1 MVGPVPAR
9 EEETARL
16 SGARGD
22 FVGSLGRRVEAL
34 RSALRAIEQSPNDG
48 AQRNGL
54 LRRVHALAS
63 AARVLGFASVAEA
76 LTEAEKKLRRSE
88 FGDVARALDLLPSL
102 VLGVPVSLRPQPEAH
117 AARAPSTWPLSVL
130 VFGAQ
135 SLVDAIKAIPDTH
148 VECERTE
155 DLVRA
160 REQARLFGP
169 DLAVIDADRAGAR
182 DLVETFAKDP
192 LVEPVPLVVIGD
204 FASPE
209 AASAFIALGAARVLS
224 KPVSSETLQRTVV
237 ELRAQAAEPR
247 TGRDPLG
254 ELSVEALADRISAEI
269 RRGLLEA
276 VEPSSRG
283 TSVGFGDGADVMA
296 AVWGAVARVRELVTL
311 RSSGAVR
318 FDSSGPE
325 GAVPFAAWGN
335 EERRAGDRGSVATDT
350 RAGDGVSLQ
359 GRRIVVADD
368 DPAVVWFMSGLLK
381 AMGVEVLEA
390 HDGARAL
397 ALTYDAWPDLVVSD
411 VLMPKLDGFSLCH
424 EIKRDVA
431 VRDVPVIL
439 LSWKEDLL
447 QRVRELG
454 ASADGYLRKE
464 AAAAT
469 VAERLREVLRP
480 RARVE
485 QRMVAG
491 GDARGRLDG
500 LTPRLILELAS
511 AGQRDVRV
519 SIRDA
524 VYLYEVQVRRG
535 RLCSATRSA
544 ADGSFERGEAVL
556 AALLGVSAGRFV
568 VEPDITPLRGDFD
581 GTPAEILK
589 APIER
594 ARRALN
600 SISAGALVGVTR
612 VQIAAPIIEGYL
624 ACTPEPARG
633 LLQKIMSGASPRDLI
648 TSGSVAPRLLEAVLS
663 DAARRGAITDIERT
677 GSEPSPPRGSSPPA
691 LEPRAEGAI
700 LPSPV
705 QPIASSPAPP
715 LAAKAPETAEED
727 AGWFSFQLDSGAPTP
742 VEAPKDRPASV
753 PSPPAEQARA
763 DLPKPIAEV
772 PRAADPLH
780 ALPFSAEVTPSVDRL
795 WDTITEGAFNDP
807 GTLQGVGALP
817 DVAAAAAPRPTPTP
831 GPASVALTRTPS
843 PSPVVKV
850 ARSPAPAPGPG
861 AAAVAVPRPVV
872 APSAKKDAEKAESG
886 DALASALTADSPEP
900 PRARPVG
907 ATQVMAAVSL
917 PSDGPLGAPEESPN
931 EPDSVPEGHVEP
943 PRSTL
948 TSQGEMKA
956 AAVAARAAKT
966 EPRPASVE
974 VVQVPVGQAAAA
986 KVGKRSSRGWFVKML
1001 LAFAVSYGLVSYF
1014 KADVIDFFTGHAPS
1028 SPPAS
1033 PR

>member
-1 MVGPVPAR
+1 MVGPAPAR
-9 EEETARL
+9 EEDTARL

-34 RSALRAIEQSPNDG
+34 RLALRAVEQSPNDG

-102 VLGVPVSLRPQPEAH
+102 VLGVPVSLRPPSEAH
-117 AARAPSTWPLSVL
+117 ADRVPSTWPLSVL
-130 VFGAQ
+130 IFGAQ
-135 SLVDAIKAIPDTH
+135 SLADAIKAIPGTH
-148 VECERTE
+148 VEYERTE
-155 DLVRA
+155 DLTRA

-192 LVEPVPLVVIGD
+192 LVEPVPLVVVGD

-209 AASAFIALGAARVLS
+209 AASSFIALGAARVLS
-224 KPVSSETLQRTVV
+224 KPVSPETLQRTVV

-247 TGRDPLG
+247 TGREPLG
-254 ELSVEALADRISAEI
+254 ELSVEALADRISAEV

-276 VEPSSRG
+276 VEPSARG

-311 RSSGAVR
+311 RSSGVVR
-318 FDSSGPE
+318 FDPSGPE

-335 EERRAGDRGSVATDT
+335 EERRAGDRGTAATDS
-350 RAGDGVSLQ
+350 RAGDGVTLQ
-359 GRRIVVADD
+359 GRRIIVADD

-485 QRMVAG
+485 QRILTG

-511 AGQRDVRV
+511 GGQRDVRV

-524 VYLYEVQVRRG
+524 VYLYEVQIRRG
-535 RLCSATRSA
+535 RLCAATRSTA
-544 ADGSFERGEAVL
+544 EGGFERGEAVL

-568 VEPDITPLRGDFD
+568 VEPDLSPLRGDFD

-600 SISAGALVGVTR
+600 SISAEALVGVTR
-612 VQIAAPIIEGYL
+612 VQIASPIMAGYL

-663 DAARRGAITDIERT
+663 DAARRGAVTNIERT
-677 GSEPSPPRGSSPPA
+677 GSEPSPPRGSSPPELPPRIDGVVEPEVPPEVPSSA
-691 LEPRAEGAI
+691 LPPAI
-700 LPSPV
+700 
-705 QPIASSPAPP
+705 ARPP
-715 LAAKAPETAEED
+715 EISEED
-727 AGWFSFQLDSGAPTP
+727 AGWFSFQLESGTP
-742 VEAPKDRPASV
+742 AADAVAEQTAG
-753 PSPPAEQARA
+753 SPPLQEALTVGPATSVES
-763 DLPKPIAEV
+763 P
-772 PRAADPLH
+772 AAKAAPVANETT

-795 WDTITEGAFNDP
+795 WDAINESASHDL
-807 GTLQGVGALP
+807 GTLQGVGDLP
-817 DVAAAAAPRPTPTP
+817 DVALTKQTLVVASSPVAAVIPKPETPPAPNPKGARVNAPRPTN
-831 GPASVALTRTPS
+831 S
-843 PSPVVKV
+843 
-850 ARSPAPAPGPG
+850 
-861 AAAVAVPRPVV
+861 AAQKEEKGEVP
-872 APSAKKDAEKAESG
+872 
-886 DALASALTADSPEP
+886 DALASALTEASPEP
-900 PRARPVG
+900 ARVRPVG
-907 ATQVMAAVSL
+907 ATQVMASVSL
-917 PSDGPLGAPEESPN
+917 PSNTPAEVSPGPSVESGASS
-931 EPDSVPEGHVEP
+931 EPS
-943 PRSTL
+943 RATL
-948 TSQGEMKA
+948 TSPGEP
-956 AAVAARAAKT
+956 KT
-966 EPRPASVE
+966 ATSPVRTPKPEPRSVE
-974 VVQVPVGQAAAA
+974 VVRVPVSQAVRVA
-986 KVGKRSSRGWFVKML
+986 KQSKTGSRGWFVTLL

-1014 KADVIDFFTGHAPS
+1014 KTDVIGFFADRPPS
-1028 SPPAS
+1028 LLPATS
-1033 PR
+1033 R

>member
-1 MVGPVPAR
+1 MVGQVPAR

-34 RSALRAIEQSPNDG
+34 RVALRSIEQSPNDG
-48 AQRNGL
+48 ALRNGL
-54 LRRVHALAS
+54 LRRVHALSS

-102 VLGVPVSLRPQPEAH
+102 VLGVPMSLRPPAEAS
-117 AARAPSTWPLSVL
+117 ADRVPSTWPLSVL
-130 VFGAQ
+130 IFGAQ
-135 SLVDAIKAIPDTH
+135 SLADAIKAIPGTH

-155 DLVRA
+155 DLSRA

-169 DLAVIDADRAGAR
+169 DLAVIDADRPGAR

-224 KPVSSETLQRTVV
+224 KPVSAETLQRTVV

-276 VEPSSRG
+276 VEPSARG

-335 EERRAGDRGSVATDT
+335 EERRAGDRGSIATDT
-350 RAGDGVSLQ
+350 RVGDGVTLQ
-359 GRRIVVADD
+359 GRRIVIADD

-397 ALTYDAWPDLVVSD
+397 ALTYDSWPDLVVSD

-485 QRMVAG
+485 QRIAAG

-524 VYLYEVQVRRG
+524 VYLYEVQVRSG
-535 RLCSATRSA
+535 RLCSAIRSA
-544 ADGSFERGEAVL
+544 PDGSFERGEVVL

-568 VEPDITPLRGDFD
+568 VERDITPFRGDFE
-581 GTPAEILK
+581 GLPAEILK

-594 ARRALN
+594 ARRALA

-612 VQIAAPIIEGYL
+612 VQIAPLAIEGYL

-633 LLQKIMSGASPRDLI
+633 LLQKIMAGASPRDLI

-663 DAARRGAITDIERT
+663 DAARRGAIVDIERT
-677 GSEPSPPRGSSPPA
+677 GSEPSPLRGSLPPPS
-691 LEPRAEGAI
+691 EERARDSI
-700 LPSPV
+700 IPSPV
-705 QPIASSPAPP
+705 REITGSPATKP
-715 LAAKAPETAEED
+715 PETSEQD
-727 AGWFSFQLDSGAPTP
+727 AGWFSFQLDTGAPAAVAQSQP
-742 VEAPKDRPASV
+742 VAALEPEAKLLAQPVKV
-753 PSPPAEQARA
+753 EEQAKR
-763 DLPKPIAEV
+763 
-772 PRAADPLH
+772 
-780 ALPFSAEVTPSVDRL
+780 LPFSAEVTPSVDRL
-795 WDTITEGAFNDP
+795 WDTITAGAFNDP
-807 GTLQGVGALP
+807 GTLQGVGELP
-817 DVAAAAAPRPTPTP
+817 EVAVAAAPPPTPTP
-831 GPASVALTRTPS
+831 NPAPRTLVGLSAVPTAKVPRPGVAPKIEETPEDLDALESALTDSS
-843 PSPVVKV
+843 PL
-850 ARSPAPAPGPG
+850 PAPA
-861 AAAVAVPRPVV
+861 R
-872 APSAKKDAEKAESG
+872 S
-886 DALASALTADSPEP
+886 
-900 PRARPVG
+900 VG
-907 ATQVMAAVSL
+907 ATQVMAAVALPLVSADAAEAPRSDDASDASVVSEARPASPHSTL
-917 PSDGPLGAPEESPN
+917 PSQE
-931 EPDSVPEGHVEP
+931 
-943 PRSTL
+943 
-948 TSQGEMKA
+948 EMKTA
-956 AAVAARAAKT
+956 AAVAADAAKS
-966 EPRPASVE
+966 EPHPRSVR
-974 VVQVPVGQAAAA
+974 VVQVPPAKPAPAA
-986 KVGKRSSRGWFVKML
+986 KPSANSWSGWLVPAL
-1001 LAFAVSYGLVSYF
+1001 LAFAVAYALATHF
-1014 KADVIDFFTGHAPS
+1014 KADLVGFFASPALS
-1028 SPPAS
+1028 PPPAS
-1033 PR
+1033 SR